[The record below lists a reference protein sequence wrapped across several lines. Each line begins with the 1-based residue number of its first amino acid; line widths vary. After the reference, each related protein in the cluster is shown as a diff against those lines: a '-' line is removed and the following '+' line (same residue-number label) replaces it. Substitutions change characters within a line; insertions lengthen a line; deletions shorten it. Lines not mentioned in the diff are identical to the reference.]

1 MPETTANIGTP
12 ETVPLIKLNHYAK
25 NPRRGDV
32 QAIKGSI
39 VANGIFRPVIVN
51 KGTYTE
57 KPNEIL
63 AGNHTVKAIREL
75 AEENPDDARWQ
86 QVEVWMVDVDA
97 ERAARIVLA
106 DNRTADLGSYDNE
119 ELLGL
124 LNMMDG
130 DLDGT
135 GYDEEYLD
143 SLEEMVELENST
155 QDPNDEDAE
164 PEAPPAN
171 PISKTGDVW
180 VLGPH
185 KLLVGD
191 ATDVYAVKD
200 MMGDAR
206 ADCIWTDPPY
216 GVSYVGKT
224 KDALTIQNDETTDLP
239 DLLMASF
246 DCAVEVS
253 KPGAPIYVAHA
264 DTERITFEGSMI
276 EANIIVRQNLIWA
289 KNTIALGRSDYH
301 YKHEPILYGF
311 TPGGKGRL
319 GRGGDRWYG
328 DDSQSTVLNFD
339 KPSRNAD
346 HPTMK
351 PPELI
356 VAMLNN
362 SLPRGGIVLDLFGGS
377 GSTMVA
383 AHQHGSKARLVELDP
398 KYADVICRRFQKL
411 TGVLPKRNGKEYDFC
426 ADDEQQP

>member
-1 MPETTANIGTP
+1 MTAKNTANIGEHQTI
-12 ETVPLIKLNHYAK
+12 PLLQLNHYAK

-39 VANGIFRPVIVN
+39 IANGIFRPVIVN
-51 KGTYTE
+51 KGTYTD

-75 AEENPDDARWQ
+75 AEENPDDPRWQ
-86 QVEVWMVDVDA
+86 EVEVWMVDVDA

-143 SLEEMVELENST
+143 SLEEIVKLENST
-155 QDPNDEDAE
+155 QDPNDEDVE
-164 PEAPPAN
+164 PEAPPAK
-171 PISKTGDVW
+171 PTSRIGDVW

-191 ATDVYAVKD
+191 ATDVYAVKE
-200 MMGDAR
+200 MMGDDR

-216 GVSYVGKT
+216 GVNYVGKT

-239 DLLMASF
+239 DLLMHSF
-246 DCAVEVS
+246 ECAVEVS
-253 KPGAPIYVAHA
+253 KPGAPVYVAHA
-264 DTERITFEGSMI
+264 DTERVTFEGAMI
-276 EANIIVRQNLIWA
+276 ESNIIVRQNLIWA
-289 KNTIALGRSDYH
+289 KSTIALGRSDYH

-311 TPGGKGRL
+311 TPGGQGRL
-319 GRGGDRWYG
+319 GRGGNRWYG
-328 DDSQSTVLNFD
+328 DNSQSTVFNFD

-411 TGVLPKRNGKEYDFC
+411 TGTLPERNGKEYDFC
-426 ADDEQQP
+426 ADEEH